1 MKAAVICLHLWIPN
15 LIMYWYFSLNCAWT
29 CWFSRKTKILG
40 RAIALLCLILQEV
53 LKYPPRKVERV
64 DSFIVSCERICIF
77 PFLFGLR
84 IIMKIDLPPFFL
96 YHSCYKQLCLII
108 FHSLLLHPSPHYIL
122 LLIHFSDNQEE
133 PVTIQSTHSCWN
145 SMSYKKGVC
154 YFILI
159 VNLIT
164 TRNW

>member
-1 MKAAVICLHLWIPN
+1 MPSFYYKLRKIYLSFRWGNSVDSYFTLWK
-15 LIMYWYFSLNCAWT
+15 LN
-29 CWFSRKTKILG
+29 
-40 RAIALLCLILQEV
+40 
-53 LKYPPRKVERV
+53 RKVERV

-164 TRNW
+164 TRSWQVLLTSQKTCRI